1 MSYKDHL
8 TRYGNPTESAE
19 IRPYIYIT
27 APESMK
33 TTKDVVWRDTQIAG
47 SIAQLE
53 HILADLREY
62 RQALAARYAELET
75 MPYKYTLKLERC
87 PHWKGHIEY
96 IVTLEKTM
104 EDGTQTDELREVFSG
119 KDRKKA
125 FELFAKLKKE
135 RPGIETVQDTD
146 KKQWER

>member
-1 MSYKDHL
+1 MSYKDYL
-8 TRYGNPTESAE
+8 TRYGSPTDSAE

-27 APESMK
+27 APETMK
-33 TTKDVVWRDTQIAG
+33 ATKDVVWRDGMISGNIAE
-47 SIAQLE
+47 LE
-53 HILADLREY
+53 RIIADLREY

-75 MPYKYTLKLERC
+75 MAYKYTLKLERC

-119 KDRKKA
+119 KDRKQA
-125 FELFAKLKKE
+125 FEFFAQLKKE
-135 RPGIETVQDTD
+135 RPGIEAFQDTD